1 MEENKVSRRTF
12 LRRLFMGVLAVT
24 GILITGGAISTDEV
38 PPKLEGI
45 PARHYRK
52 LAG

>member
-12 LRRLFMGVLAVT
+12 LKRLCTGVLAVT
-24 GILITGGAISTDEV
+24 GILIAGPLSTDEV
-38 PPKLEGI
+38 PRKLEGI